1 MRTINS
7 IKDRSLY
14 SFIFDESSPFF
25 KKGDRQNNLE
35 VLKSL
40 QAYYNRELPKRG
52 YVLLNEILS
61 KLELPLKTYGY
72 IVGWNYTNED
82 SIIDFGLFD
91 YNMPPG
97 YDDLILVQPNIDGV
111 IFW

>member
-1 MRTINS
+1 MRPINS

-14 SFIFDESSPFF
+14 SFIFDESSPLF
-25 KKGDRQNNLE
+25 KKGDRKNNLE
-35 VLKSL
+35 VLESL
-40 QAYYNRELPKRG
+40 QAYYNRELKKRG
-52 YVLLNEILS
+52 YIVLNEILS
-61 KLELPLKTYGY
+61 ELGLPLTNHGQ
-72 IVGWNYTNED
+72 IVGWKYINED

-97 YDDLILVQPNIDGV
+97 YDDLILVQPNVDGV